1 MSQDHTVADWR
12 RIALTKAIHAVL
24 AASGMHHSSGGTTQ
38 MTKAKGNRTMTKENK
53 SLTARDTEIENI
65 STAARE
71 DGGFEKLLKFNKGD
85 FLIGDE
91 KIPLGA
97 EFIAHVP
104 AWMKT
109 WIKFLDG
116 KPVDNSRKVYRVAL
130 GEQPPE
136 REELD
141 DWPQNEN
148 WPDGIDG
155 EPSDPWVFQNLLPL
169 ENLENSEV
177 IIFASPSSGGKIAIG
192 NLSTAYTRRAK
203 KKPDCGLPIVKLAT
217 ATFPSKKYGK
227 VLRPDFEIVG
237 WDEPSADSDIEVMP
251 PASSKNEPND
261 EVPF

>member
-1 MSQDHTVADWR
+1 M
-12 RIALTKAIHAVL
+12 
-24 AASGMHHSSGGTTQ
+24 TQ
-38 MTKAKGNRTMTKENK
+38 ENK
-53 SLTARDTEIENI
+53 SLTTRDTEIENI

-71 DGGFEKLLKFNKGD
+71 DGGFEKLLKFVKGD

-91 KIPLGA
+91 KIALGT

-109 WIKFLDG
+109 WIEFRDG
-116 KPVDNSRKVYRVAL
+116 KPVDGSRKVYRVAL

-136 REELD
+136 REELGD
-141 DWPQNEN
+141 LDPKN
-148 WPDGIDG
+148 WPPGLDG
-155 EPSDPWVFQNLLPL
+155 EPADPHVFQNLLPL

-177 IIFASPSSGGKIAIG
+177 VIFASPSAGGKIAIG

-227 VLRPDFEIVG
+227 VLRPDFVIVG
-237 WDEPSADSDIEVMP
+237 WDEPSSDSDIEVMP
-251 PASSKNEPND
+251 PASSKNELND